1 MREFLESIEVQR
13 VSKRVSTK
21 LEISEYLRRY
31 ANPILFDDVEGYP
44 SFRIV
49 GNLCASRRL
58 IAKGLGVPENE
69 LTSAIAS
76 ALEKPRCYEIV
87 DKERAPFLENF
98 KRNPELLECLPLLMY
113 YRRMERF
120 YTSATIV
127 LARDP
132 ETGRQNASFHR
143 MMYVGGNR
151 FAIRL
156 VPRDLY
162 SFYRKNAEAGCDTPV
177 AVVCGSHPSICLA
190 AATSYPNLNE
200 LQLARAFHDFSCV
213 SLAGIDVPTNS
224 EVVMVGRILKDVR
237 VEEGPFVDLTGTW
250 DAIRQEPVL
259 EVEELYMRRDP
270 IWQVILPGGE
280 EHRLLMGLP
289 QEPRIYR
296 AVQNITP
303 EVRRVVLTPGGCNWL
318 HAIVSIRKR
327 VEGEGKNVGL
337 AALAAHPSLK
347 LVIVVDED
355 IDIYD
360 PTSVEWAIATR
371 LQPSKG
377 VVIIPD
383 THGSTIDPSSG
394 KMGLTG
400 KWIIDATMPMDRK
413 KEDFMKVQELEPQGS
428 ET

>member
-1 MREFLESIEVQR
+1 MRRFLESIDVQR

-21 LEISEYLRRY
+21 LEISEYLRRNP
-31 ANPILFDDVEGYP
+31 NPILFEDIEGYP
-44 SFRIV
+44 SFRVV
-49 GNLCASRRL
+49 GNLCASRGL
-58 IAKGLGVPENE
+58 IAKGLGVSEDG

-76 ALEKPRCYEIV
+76 ALERPKDYEIV
-87 DKERAPFLENF
+87 ERAPFLETF
-98 KRNPELLECLPLLMY
+98 KRNPELLESLPLLMY

-132 ETGRQNASFHR
+132 ENGRQNASFHR

-151 FAIRL
+151 FAIRI

-162 SFYRKNAEAGCDTPV
+162 RFFQKNAEAGSDTPV
-177 AVVCGSHPSICLA
+177 AVVCGSHPAICLA

-200 LQLARAFHDFSCV
+200 LCLARVFHEFSCV
-213 SLAGIDVPTNS
+213 RLRGIDVPADS
-224 EVVMVGRILKDVR
+224 EVVMVGKILKDER

-250 DAIRQEPVL
+250 DTIRQEPVL
-259 EVEELYMRRDP
+259 EIEELYMRRDP

-296 AVQNITP
+296 AVQNVAQ
-303 EVRRVVLTPGGCNWL
+303 EVRGVALTPGGCNWL
-318 HAIVSIRKR
+318 HAVVSIKKR

-355 IDIYD
+355 IDIHD
-360 PTSVEWAIATR
+360 AKSIEWAIATR

-377 VVIIPD
+377 IVIIPEA
-383 THGSTIDPSSG
+383 HGSTIDPSSG

-400 KWIIDATMPMDRK
+400 KWIIDATIPLDRK
-413 KEDFMKVQELEPQGS
+413 REEFMKVEESESKEL
-428 ET
+428 